1 VWHGV
6 IPGGIEWHRVARRG
20 PRGRAQDAWR
30 TTVRSLSPGGS
41 CIERRAQEDGAG
53 NQGETDAM
61 EAEST
66 DTMYIYSVGNARRG
80 IG

>member
-1 VWHGV
+1 MNGALNE
-6 IPGGIEWHRVARRG
+6 G
-20 PRGRAQDAWR
+20 
-30 TTVRSLSPGGS
+30 
-41 CIERRAQEDGAG
+41 GAG

-61 EAEST
+61 EAEPT